1 MSNFERRLRSLCTP
15 AQVYFFISMISIL
28 GIISQNAMAS
38 DSYRVG
44 MYTVQSPM
52 PNVWF
57 FSLKVI
63 GILIWTFIL
72 NYMCNSGWKDVAWFF
87 VLLPIIVMFLV
98 IGAVMLVLIGQK
110 QGLNARVR
118 TSESKQR
125 VIKRMTVKENL
136 YV

>member
-1 MSNFERRLRSLCTP
+1 MSNFERRIRSLCTP

-52 PNVWF
+52 SNVWF

-136 YV
+136 HV

>member
-1 MSNFERRLRSLCTP
+1 MSNFERRIRSLCTP

-44 MYTVQSPM
+44 VYTVQSPM
-52 PNVWF
+52 SNVWF

-136 YV
+136 HV

>member
-1 MSNFERRLRSLCTP
+1 MSNFERRIRSLCTP

-52 PNVWF
+52 SNVWF

-136 YV
+136 SV

>member
-1 MSNFERRLRSLCTP
+1 MSNLENRIRSLCTP

-44 MYTVQSPM
+44 MYTVQSPVS
-52 PNVWF
+52 NFWF
-57 FSLKVI
+57 FSMKVI
-63 GILIWTFIL
+63 GILIWTLIL

-118 TSESKQR
+118 TSESK
-125 VIKRMTVKENL
+125 KKCD
-136 YV
+136 

>member
-1 MSNFERRLRSLCTP
+1 MSNLENRIRSLCTP

-52 PNVWF
+52 SNVWF

-136 YV
+136 HV

>member
-1 MSNFERRLRSLCTP
+1 MSNLENRIRSLCTP

-52 PNVWF
+52 SNVWF

-63 GILIWTFIL
+63 GILIWTFML

-136 YV
+136 SV

>member
-1 MSNFERRLRSLCTP
+1 MSNFERRIRSLCTP

-44 MYTVQSPM
+44 MYTVQSPVS
-52 PNVWF
+52 NFWF
-57 FSLKVI
+57 FSMKVI
-63 GILIWTFIL
+63 GILIWTFML
-72 NYMCNSGWKDVAWFF
+72 NYLCNSGWKDVAWFF

-136 YV
+136 SV

>member
-1 MSNFERRLRSLCTP
+1 MSNFERRIRSLCTP

-52 PNVWF
+52 SNVWF

-110 QGLNARVR
+110 QGLNSRVR

-136 YV
+136 SV

>member
-1 MSNFERRLRSLCTP
+1 MSNLENRIRSLCTP

-52 PNVWF
+52 SNVWF

>member
-1 MSNFERRLRSLCTP
+1 MSNLENRIRSLCTP

-44 MYTVQSPM
+44 MYTVQSPVS
-52 PNVWF
+52 NFWF
-57 FSLKVI
+57 FSMKVI
-63 GILIWTFIL
+63 GILIWTFML
-72 NYMCNSGWKDVAWFF
+72 NYLCNSGWKDVAWFF

-118 TSESKQR
+118 TSENKQR

-136 YV
+136 SV

>member
-1 MSNFERRLRSLCTP
+1 MSNFERRIRSLCTP

-52 PNVWF
+52 SNVWF

-63 GILIWTFIL
+63 GILIWTFML

>member
-1 MSNFERRLRSLCTP
+1 MSNLENRIRSLCTP

-44 MYTVQSPM
+44 MYTVQSPVS
-52 PNVWF
+52 NFWF
-57 FSLKVI
+57 FSMKVI

-118 TSESKQR
+118 TSESKKS

-136 YV
+136 FV

>member
-1 MSNFERRLRSLCTP
+1 
-15 AQVYFFISMISIL
+15 MISIL

-44 MYTVQSPM
+44 MYTVQSPVS
-52 PNVWF
+52 NFWF
-57 FSLKVI
+57 FSMKVI

-118 TSESKQR
+118 TSESKKS
-125 VIKRMTVKENL
+125 VVKRMTVKENL
-136 YV
+136 SV

>member
-1 MSNFERRLRSLCTP
+1 MSNLENRIRSLCTP

-44 MYTVQSPM
+44 MYTVQSPVS
-52 PNVWF
+52 NFWF
-57 FSLKVI
+57 FSMKVI

-87 VLLPIIVMFLV
+87 VLLPIIVMFF
-98 IGAVMLVLIGQK
+98 
-110 QGLNARVR
+110 
-118 TSESKQR
+118 
-125 VIKRMTVKENL
+125 
-136 YV
+136 

>member
-1 MSNFERRLRSLCTP
+1 MSNLENRIRSLCTP

-44 MYTVQSPM
+44 MYTVQSPVS
-52 PNVWF
+52 NFWF
-57 FSLKVI
+57 FSMKVI

-136 YV
+136 HV

>member
-52 PNVWF
+52 SNVWF

-136 YV
+136 SV

>member
-1 MSNFERRLRSLCTP
+1 MSNCERRLRSLCTP

-52 PNVWF
+52 SNVWF

-63 GILIWTFIL
+63 GILIWTFML

-136 YV
+136 SV

>member
-1 MSNFERRLRSLCTP
+1 MSNFERRIRSLCTP

-52 PNVWF
+52 SNVWF

>member
-1 MSNFERRLRSLCTP
+1 MSNFERRIRSLCTP

-52 PNVWF
+52 SNVWF

-63 GILIWTFIL
+63 GILIWTFML

-136 YV
+136 SV

>member
-52 PNVWF
+52 SNVWF

>member
-1 MSNFERRLRSLCTP
+1 
-15 AQVYFFISMISIL
+15 MISIL

-52 PNVWF
+52 SNVWF

-110 QGLNARVR
+110 QGLNSRVR

>member
-1 MSNFERRLRSLCTP
+1 MSNLENRIRSLFTP

-52 PNVWF
+52 SNVWF

-136 YV
+136 SV